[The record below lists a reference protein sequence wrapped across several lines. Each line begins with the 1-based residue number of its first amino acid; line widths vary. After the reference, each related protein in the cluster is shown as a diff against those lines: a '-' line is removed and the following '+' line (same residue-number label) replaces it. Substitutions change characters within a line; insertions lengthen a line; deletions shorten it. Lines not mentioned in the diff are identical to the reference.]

1 MLSFVIIGNIINRKG
16 VLLNSLA
23 ASAFI
28 LLCMN
33 PSNLFDIGFLLSY
46 VAVIGIVVL
55 QGPISK
61 MFYSKYKIV
70 NKIWEITS
78 VTIAA
83 QLATAP
89 FTIYYFHQFP
99 IYFWLS
105 NLFMT
110 PISSVVIVGGM
121 ILLLIFFIPYIN
133 NIVAFFVSKMI
144 FVMNFGVSWI
154 ESLPYSI
161 VKGIYINEMQFVI
174 LLLILL
180 LLLFLVELRSK
191 KMLFLIMMMSCC
203 FGIVNVYNLMGQ
215 KKQNE
220 MIVYSI
226 NNRTVID
233 FIKGKSHIL
242 VSDSIFFEDN
252 SAFSYNIENFLIKK
266 GVFND
271 GKSFFLNDD
280 FDDNFVKKRKSVVIF
295 GEKRVA
301 LSDGSDFFKERLTYR
316 IHVDCMLVYGR
327 KRQSLS
333 NLLNMYI
340 FDYLIISSDVPVY
353 LANKLIEEAETLGIK
368 YHNVREKGACF
379 VK

>member
-1 MLSFVIIGNIINRKG
+1 
-16 VLLNSLA
+16 
-23 ASAFI
+23 
-28 LLCMN
+28 
-33 PSNLFDIGFLLSY
+33 
-46 VAVIGIVVL
+46 VIGIVVL

-133 NIVAFFVSKMI
+133 SIVAFFVSKMI
-144 FVMNFGVSWI
+144 FVINFVVSWI

-161 VKGIYINEMQFVI
+161 VKGIYINEIQFVI

-180 LLLFLVELRSK
+180 SLLFLVELRSK

-203 FGIVNVYNLMGQ
+203 FGIVNVYNLMEQ

-266 GVFND
+266 GIFND

-316 IHVDCMLVYGR
+316 IPVDCMLVYGR